1 MTTIE
6 ISLPDGLA
14 KEAAKAGLLAG
25 DALTEMLRARLAEK
39 QIAGM
44 QAARMTLRANPIP
57 TMSAAELRAEIAAV
71 RAKLNR

>member
-14 KEAAKAGLLAG
+14 KEAAKAGLLSG
-25 DALTEMLRARLAEK
+25 DALTEMFRARLAEK
-39 QIAGM
+39 KVAGL
-44 QAARMTLRANPIP
+44 QEARMTLRGNPIP

-71 RAKLNR
+71 RARPNG